1 MKKDAVI
8 CFRLSEEL
16 KRALEQIAKVERRS
30 LSSTIENILYD
41 HVKDDHLKEKGGV
54 KDA

>member
-30 LSSTIENILYD
+30 LSSTIENILYNFAG
-41 HVKDDHLKEKGGV
+41 KTPLLQGRG
-54 KDA
+54 